1 MATSD
6 DRAPQNRCGG
16 GVVRLLRTVS
26 LALCLAVACSSTAKQ
41 DANAGPGTGATLK
54 DFSIAL
60 EAVSAPAGST
70 TFDIANDGPSTHEF
84 EVIRT
89 DLAVDALPVSSAQVN
104 VDSLNLIDEVEGTAP
119 GTLTHLTVDLTPGNY
134 VLICN
139 VAGHYQAGMRI
150 AFTAT

>member
-1 MATSD
+1 VSRRRLQL
-6 DRAPQNRCGG
+6 DRETRRERRSGNRCNLEG
-16 GVVRLLRTVS
+16 LLHRVGS
-26 LALCLAVACSSTAKQ
+26 GECAR
-41 DANAGPGTGATLK
+41 
-54 DFSIAL
+54 
-60 EAVSAPAGST
+60 GST

-104 VDSLNLIDEVEGTAP
+104 VDSLDLVDEVGDTAP